1 MDNSETDKQAA
12 MRDAEKERY
21 LASLR
26 ARETERVKSKE
37 QSKEAEVVR
46 AEKAVEDAQDFRT
59 DIASRSDFRASL
71 REKRKADALKNQEVM
86 DKLGQEYRNK
96 LKAFNSRYLVK
107 PQELDKPSET
117 E

>member
-1 MDNSETDKQAA
+1 MDKSETEKQAA

-26 ARETERVKSKE
+26 SRENERVKSKE

-46 AEKAVEDAQDFRT
+46 AEKAVEDAEAFRT
-59 DIASRSDFRASL
+59 EIASRGDFRASM
-71 REKRKADALKNQEVM
+71 RDKRKADELKNQEVM
-86 DKLGQEYRNK
+86 DKLGEEYRNK
-96 LKAFNSRYLVK
+96 LKAFNSRYLIK
-107 PQELDKPSET
+107 PQDLDKLGET

>member
-1 MDNSETDKQAA
+1 MDKSETEKQAA

-26 ARETERVKSKE
+26 SRETERLKSKE
-37 QSKEAEVVR
+37 QSKEAEVTR
-46 AEKAVEDAQDFRT
+46 AEKAIEEAEAFRN
-59 DIASRSDFRASL
+59 DIASRGDFRATM
-71 REKRKADALKNQEVM
+71 RDKRKADALKHQEAM

-96 LKAFNSRYLVK
+96 LQAFNSRYLMK
-107 PQELDKPSET
+107 PQDLDKLSET